1 MRTLE
6 EATTLYF
13 DIRSGLSK
21 RVKSSMGQF
30 EAQKFFRFGNSWRRL
45 SHNKSNEVILYDD
58 KDELV
63 FSKAAGRSILGTK
76 CHL

>member
-6 EATTLYF
+6 EAVTLYF

-21 RVKSSMGQF
+21 RKKRFMNRF

-45 SHNKSNEVILYDD
+45 SHNKSNEVILYDNKNKLVIPSRFWFD
-58 KDELV
+58 KV
-63 FSKAAGRSILGTK
+63 WG
-76 CHL
+76 